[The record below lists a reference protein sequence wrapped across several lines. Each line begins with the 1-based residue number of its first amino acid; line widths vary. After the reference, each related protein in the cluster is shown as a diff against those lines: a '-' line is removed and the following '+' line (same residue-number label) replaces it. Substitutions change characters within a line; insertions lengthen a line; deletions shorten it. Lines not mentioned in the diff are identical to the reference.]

1 MFQMLHRF
9 RERSAHVA
17 AALVVLL
24 AMAGAPHSADPGHD
38 ADHGIVLVAH
48 DESAHRVRP
57 AASGTDT
64 RPLHCLVCHLSRSFR
79 PRTETR
85 TISAP
90 AVRAGGRI
98 HIEFFADPSAAQV
111 AQPPLR
117 SPPGSPVS
125 V

>member
-1 MFQMLHRF
+1 MLHRF
-9 RERSAHVA
+9 RERSAQVA

-24 AMAGAPHSADPGHD
+24 AMVEAPHSTDPGHD
-38 ADHGIVLVAH
+38 ADHGVVLVAH

-64 RPLHCLVCHLSRSFR
+64 PSLHCLVCHLARSFR
-79 PRTETR
+79 PRTDAR
-85 TISAP
+85 IVAVP
-90 AVRAGGRI
+90 AAAGARV
-98 HIEFFADPSAAQV
+98 HIELSAASPAARV

-117 SPPGSPVS
+117 SPPASPVS

>member
-1 MFQMLHRF
+1 MLHRF

-24 AMAGAPHSADPGHD
+24 ALVGAPHSVDPGHD
-38 ADHGIVLVAH
+38 ADHGVVLVAH

-57 AASGTDT
+57 AASDPDT
-64 RPLHCLVCHLSRSFR
+64 YSRHCLVCHLSRSFR
-79 PRTETR
+79 PRTEAR
-85 TISAP
+85 NASAP
-90 AVRAGGRI
+90 ATQVVARI
-98 HIEFFADPSAAQV
+98 HLEIFTASSAAPA

-117 SPPGSPVS
+117 SPPASPVS